1 MNRAPANPSNRLLRW
16 STLLVVLGLA
26 LLNANIYGQGTGTG
40 SILGTVTDPSGA
52 VVPNAKIT
60 ITNLDNGFVRTTT
73 SNATGNFSA
82 PELPVGH
89 YQLRVEVQGF
99 KTYQLKNISLNVT
112 QTMRL
117 NPVLQIGTASQS
129 VTVEADAIQVQSD
142 TSDVSQTI
150 SANDVQNLPTNGR
163 NILQLTTLV
172 PGAASN
178 MPDFDSPGAQFQNR
192 SVYFNGMRQ
201 DANNWQIDGGEAY
214 DRGGGGILLVSP
226 SQNALQEFTVQTSNY
241 AADEG
246 ESSGGMVSMEV
257 KSGTKRFHGSA
268 WEFDRNDAL
277 DAVNY
282 FQKKKAE
289 LRYNAFGF
297 NAGGPVEFKSSNPKT
312 FFFYNM
318 EWRRE
323 INGGAIH
330 NLAPNAAEYAGDE
343 SAMGHIY
350 VPMTTDQTAI
360 AKFQHDG
367 LQPGQ
372 EFQYN
377 GKMDVIPPDL
387 IDSNA
392 AAYIKAGYLL
402 PPNDPTGQYYN
413 SVANT
418 TTNYR
423 EEIVRMDHQFNQK
436 FSLMGHFIYD
446 SLSQAAP
453 IVAWT
458 GNTFPTIGSLETVPS
473 WQGVVRLTYNISSNM
488 LNELAYNENGND
500 ITLANSGLATQPS
513 GWNAAPLF
521 PTVNSAKK
529 IPSINIS
536 GGPIGVAM
544 SSGNWPW
551 QNWWRSDQIKDDLS
565 WIHGRHNM
573 KFGFAWMWTN
583 KKQQIFV
590 NTAGNYDFNGNASG
604 CSTKADPTYC
614 TTSTNGIGLADFLL
628 GDADNFNQPALQD
641 FVSITNLMPDAYAMD
656 NWRIT
661 RRLTLDIGLRWEY
674 DPHAYD
680 TNNRLGNFY
689 PNLYNPANAP
699 QFLPGSNNAAMNTS
713 GPGFETVSG
722 IKLSTT
728 PFYMNGIGLA
738 GRNGIPRGLV
748 DNHWATFAPRLG
760 FAYDLFGDGKTILR
774 GGFGMF
780 YERNAGNEEY
790 NMGADPPFVNTA
802 STFNPYLDNPAVS
815 YQNGQGAG
823 TAPTTPQ
830 GFTGLQQSLPMS
842 TIYQFNMG
850 LQHQLRNNMVATL
863 AFVGNTSAHLSQTV
877 DINTLAP
884 GDIADR
890 TAVCG
895 APCGASSQA
904 NANYYRQYLGF
915 SDINQVYDQG
925 NAHYEGL
932 QATFRASAWKDLY
945 LNAAYTYS
953 HAFDVIDA
961 QLFNNLDDPM
971 NPGYTYGTS
980 GFDRRHIFVSNLT
993 YNLPIFAHS
1002 NGLANHLA
1010 GGWTTAAIITMQSG
1024 NPLTVDANSPNTL
1037 GFGGGTVNHANISGK
1052 VSYPHTVQ
1060 QYFSPSVFSYPT
1072 PLQWGNAPK
1081 SIVKGPG
1088 EDHWTMSLYKD
1099 FKFTERSGLQF
1110 RADAFNTW
1118 NHATFNAVNT
1128 GVLTGNANN
1137 PISPT
1142 AGALTGTGDP
1152 REFQFGATLYF

>member
-1 MNRAPANPSNRLLRW
+1 MNRTRQFLLR
-16 STLLVVLGLA
+16 LPIVLVVLGLA
-26 LLNANIYGQGTGTG
+26 LLTAAYGQGTGTG

-60 ITNLDNGFVRTTT
+60 ITNLDNGFTRTTL
-73 SNATGNFSA
+73 SNATGSYSA
-82 PELPVGH
+82 PELPVGR
-89 YQLRVEVQGF
+89 YALKVEVAGF
-99 KTYQLKNISLNVT
+99 KTYQLRNISLNVT
-112 QTMRL
+112 QTMRI
-117 NPVLQIGTASQS
+117 NPVLQIGTASQT

-142 TSDVSQTI
+142 SSDVSQTI
-150 SANDVQNLPTNGR
+150 NANSVQNLPTNGR

-172 PGAASN
+172 PGASSN

-246 ESSGGMVSMEV
+246 ESSGGMVSMDV
-257 KSGTKRFHGSA
+257 KSGTKRYHGSA

-277 DAVNY
+277 DAVHP
-282 FQKKKAE
+282 FQSTKAE

-297 NAGGPVEFKSSNPKT
+297 NQGGPVEFKSPNPKT

-323 INGGAIH
+323 INGGAIR
-330 NLAPNAAEYAGDE
+330 NLAPTAAEYAGDE
-343 SAMGHIY
+343 SGEGHIY
-350 VPMTTDQTAI
+350 VPMTTDQNAI
-360 AKFQHDG
+360 SKFQHDG

-402 PPNDPTGQYYN
+402 TPNDPTGQYYT

-418 TTNYR
+418 DTYYR
-423 EEIVRMDHQFNQK
+423 EEIVRMDQQFNQK
-436 FSLMGHFIYD
+436 FALMGHFIYD
-446 SLSQAAP
+446 SLSQVAP
-453 IVAWT
+453 TVAWT

-473 WQGVVRLTYNISSNM
+473 WQGVVRLTYTIKPNL
-488 LNELAYNENGND
+488 LNEVAYNENGND
-500 ITLANSGLATQPS
+500 ITLANTGLWHQPT

-521 PTVNSAKK
+521 PDVNAAGK

-536 GGPIGVAM
+536 GGAVGVSM

-551 QNWWRSDQIKDDLS
+551 QNWWRSNQIKDDLS
-565 WIHGRHNM
+565 WIHGTHNM
-573 KFGFAWMWTN
+573 KMGFGWMWTN

-590 NTAGNYDFNGNASG
+590 NTAGNYDFNGNATG
-604 CSTKADPTYC
+604 CSTSADPQYC
-614 TTSTNGIGLADFLL
+614 SKNTNGVGLADFLL

-641 FVSITNLMPDAYAMD
+641 FVSITNLAPDAYFMD

-661 RRLTLDIGLRWEY
+661 RRLTLDLGLRWEGL
-674 DPHAYD
+674 PHAYD
-680 TNNRLGNFY
+680 TNNRLADFY

-699 QFLPGSNNAAMNTS
+699 QFLAGSNNAAMNTS

-748 DNHWATFAPRLG
+748 TNHWDTFGPRVG
-760 FAYDLFGDGKTILR
+760 FAYDLLGNGNTILR
-774 GGFGMF
+774 GGAGIF

-802 STFNPYLDNPAVS
+802 STFNPYLDNPEVS

-830 GFTGLQQSLPMS
+830 GFTGVQPSLPIS
-842 TIYQFNMG
+842 TIYQFNLG
-850 LQHQLRNNMVATL
+850 LQHQLRSNMVATL

-877 DINTLAP
+877 DINTLPAS
-884 GDIADR
+884 DTTDR
-890 TAVCG
+890 ALVCG
-895 APCGASSQA
+895 TPCGASTQV
-904 NANYYRQYLGF
+904 NANYHRQYLGF
-915 SDINQVYDQG
+915 GGINMVEDQG

-932 QATFRASAWKDLY
+932 QATFRANAWKNLFLDG
-945 LNAAYTYS
+945 AYTYS
-953 HAFDVIDA
+953 HAFDVIDG
-961 QLFNNLDDPM
+961 QLFNNIDDPM
-971 NPGYTYGTS
+971 NPGYTYGTA
-980 GFDRRHIFVSNLT
+980 GFDRRNIFVTNFT
-993 YNLPIFAHS
+993 YNLPIFQHS
-1002 NGLANHLA
+1002 AGLANHLL
-1010 GGWTTAAIITMQSG
+1010 GGWIVAGIATMESG
-1024 NPLTVDANSPNTL
+1024 NPLSITGVPNWL
-1037 GFGGGTVNHANISGK
+1037 GFGSGTNNHANVSGTIQT
-1052 VSYPHTVQ
+1052 PHTVGNW
-1060 QYFSPSVFSYPT
+1060 FNPNAFTLPA

-1081 SIVKGPG
+1081 NLIAGPG
-1088 EDHWTMSLYKD
+1088 EDHWTLSLSKD
-1099 FKFTERSGLQF
+1099 FKFTESSGLQF
-1110 RADAFNTW
+1110 QANAFNAW
-1118 NHATFNAVNT
+1118 NHPYYNSVATS
-1128 GVLTGNANN
+1128 VLTGQTD
-1137 PISPT
+1137 PT
-1142 AGALTGTGDP
+1142 KYYTGNAGALTNTGDP
-1152 REFQFGATLYF
+1152 REFQFGATIYY